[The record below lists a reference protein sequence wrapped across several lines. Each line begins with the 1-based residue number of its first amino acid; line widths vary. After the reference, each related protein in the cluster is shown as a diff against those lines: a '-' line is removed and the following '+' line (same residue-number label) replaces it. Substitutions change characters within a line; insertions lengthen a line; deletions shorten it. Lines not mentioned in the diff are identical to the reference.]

1 MTFSKGERSLDEL
14 IDFSQLVNYYI
25 SYVTMA
31 VVNNGGKCP
40 VKIDDEELN
49 STKFKFFIPHV
60 EIDKDSLRQAVERGE
75 YLKIS

>member
-1 MTFSKGERSLDEL
+1 
-14 IDFSQLVNYYI
+14 
-25 SYVTMA
+25 MA